1 MKLHNALLASAL
13 GLAAVAAN
21 AAGGTA
27 TERQINTIRAGQ
39 SQTDVLQVLGKPSY
53 SPNWADGSHS
63 LVYYVSDAQNRTT
76 RAYIDV
82 GRDNKVLDVQFGDD
96 GEEN

>member
-1 MKLHNALLASAL
+1 MKLHLSLIAATLGFAAAAASAAP
-13 GLAAVAAN
+13 GA
-21 AAGGTA
+21 A
-27 TERQINTIRAGQ
+27 TERQINTIKAGQ
-39 SQTDVLQVLGKPSY
+39 SQAEVVQALGKPSY

-63 LVYYVSDAQNRTT
+63 LVYYVADAQNRTT